1 MHISDGVLS
10 TQVVTAGWALTG
22 IGVAIGLRKMDQEKI
37 VQVAFTSSVFFLAS
51 LVNVRIPPSSAHLS
65 LLAPVGII
73 LGWSAFPAL
82 FTALILQALLFQFG
96 GLLSLGVNTLNV
108 AIPALLASLI
118 FSSPIRR
125 SGALLSSV
133 LSFSAGFLAV
143 LLSAAQVAV
152 SLYLSGK
159 AMANISYF
167 VFAAHLPLAIIE
179 GAVTLFMVSFLR
191 KTAPDLLL
199 GSTV

>member
-10 TQVVTAGWALTG
+10 TQVVTAGWALAG
-22 IGVAIGLRKMDQEKI
+22 IGVAVGLRKMDQEKI
-37 VQVAFTSSVFFLAS
+37 VQVAFASSVFFLAS

-108 AIPALLASLI
+108 AIPALLVSLI

-125 SGALLSSV
+125 SGVLFSSV

-143 LLSAAQVAV
+143 LLSAAQVAL
-152 SLYLSGK
+152 SLYLSGR
-159 AMANISYF
+159 AMESISYF
-167 VFAAHLPLAIIE
+167 VFAAHLPLAVIE
-179 GAVTLFMVSFLR
+179 GTVTLFMVSF
-191 KTAPDLLL
+191 
-199 GSTV
+199 